1 MAEVAAEFHLKREA
15 LRRRNENQIEVQQ
28 TGITMR
34 LDRRS
39 FLAGASATLA
49 SASGLASAKE
59 LPESSEK
66 FTVAAI
72 GHTGRGDFGH
82 GLDTVWLNV
91 PDARM
96 VAAADPDERGL
107 AAELKKLNI
116 ERGFSD
122 YRKMLAKVRPDIVAV
137 CPRHID
143 QHRDMVVAAAEAGV
157 KGIYIEKP
165 FCRTPAEADEIKAAC
180 GKHNVKLAIAHRN
193 RYHPTLQAID
203 RLIADGEIGRLLE
216 IRGRGKGDRRGGGED
231 LWVLGTHVLNLMNYF
246 GGEPLSCSSVMLQN
260 GRRINRYDVKE
271 GAEGLG
277 LLGGNEVHARYEL
290 SRGVIGYFDSIAND
304 GTRNSGFGLQ
314 LIGSEGIVNI
324 QCDTHPLAFLSP
336 GNPFQ
341 PSSQPRS
348 WVAISSA
355 GSGKPEPRDDIS
367 EMITHH
373 GALARDLIASIRE
386 DRQPLCNVAEGT
398 TTIEMICAVF
408 ESHRL
413 GSQAVFFPLKERENS
428 LKNL

>member
-1 MAEVAAEFHLKREA
+1 ME
-15 LRRRNENQIEVQQ
+15 
-28 TGITMR
+28 
-34 LDRRS
+34 LDRRR

-49 SASGLASAKE
+49 SAGLPVSANE
-59 LPESSEK
+59 LAISIKPL
-66 FTVAAI
+66 TVAAI
-72 GHTGRGDFGH
+72 GHTGRGNFGH
-82 GLDTVWLNV
+82 GLDTVWLHV
-91 PDARM
+91 PEARM

-116 ERGFSD
+116 KRGFSD
-122 YRKMLAKVRPDIVAV
+122 YRKMLAEVRPDIVAV
-137 CPRHID
+137 CPRHTD

-165 FCRTPAEADEIKAAC
+165 FCRTPAEADEMKAAC
-180 GKHNVKLAIAHRN
+180 GKHNVKLAVAHRN

-203 RLIADGEIGRLLE
+203 RLIAYGDIGRLLE

-231 LWVLGTHVLNLMNYF
+231 LWVLGAHVLNLMHYF
-246 GGEPLSCSSVMLQN
+246 GGEPTSCSAAMLQD
-260 GRRINRYDVKE
+260 GRRINRHDVKD

-277 LLGGNEVHARYEL
+277 PLGGNEVHARYEL
-290 SRGVIGYFDSIAND
+290 SRGVMGYFDSIAND
-304 GTRNSGFGLQ
+304 GTKNAGFGLQ

-324 QCDTHPLAFLSP
+324 QCDRHPLAYLCP

-341 PSSQPRS
+341 PTSKPRP

-355 GSGKPEPRDDIS
+355 GAGMAEPREDLS

-373 GALARDLIASIRE
+373 GKPARDLIASIQE
-386 DRQPLCNVAEGT
+386 DRQPICNLAEGAMT
-398 TTIEMICAVF
+398 VEMICAVF

-413 GSQAVFFPLKERENS
+413 GSQAVAFPLKERENS
-428 LKNL
+428 LTNL

>member
-1 MAEVAAEFHLKREA
+1 ME
-15 LRRRNENQIEVQQ
+15 
-28 TGITMR
+28 
-34 LDRRS
+34 LDRRR

-49 SASGLASAKE
+49 SAGLPVSANE
-59 LPESSEK
+59 LAISIKPL
-66 FTVAAI
+66 TVAAI
-72 GHTGRGDFGH
+72 GHTGRGNFGH
-82 GLDTVWLNV
+82 GLDTVWLHV
-91 PDARM
+91 PEARM

-116 ERGFSD
+116 KHGFSD
-122 YRKMLAKVRPDIVAV
+122 YRKMLAEVRPDIVAV
-137 CPRHID
+137 CPRHTD

-165 FCRTPAEADEIKAAC
+165 FCRTPAEADEMKAAC
-180 GKHNVKLAIAHRN
+180 GKHNVKLAVAHRN

-203 RLIADGEIGRLLE
+203 RLIAYGDIGRLLE

-231 LWVLGTHVLNLMNYF
+231 LWVLGAHVLNLMHYF
-246 GGEPLSCSSVMLQN
+246 GGEPTSCSAAMLQD
-260 GRRINRYDVKE
+260 GRRINRHDVKD

-277 LLGGNEVHARYEL
+277 PLGGNEVHARYEL
-290 SRGVIGYFDSIAND
+290 SRGVMGYFDSIAND
-304 GTRNSGFGLQ
+304 GTKNAGFGLQ

-324 QCDTHPLAFLSP
+324 QCDRHPLAYLCP

-341 PSSQPRS
+341 PTSKPRP

-355 GSGKPEPRDDIS
+355 GAGMAEPREDLS

-373 GALARDLIASIRE
+373 GKPARDLIASIQE
-386 DRQPLCNVAEGT
+386 DRQPICNLAEGAMT
-398 TTIEMICAVF
+398 VEMICAVF

-413 GSQAVFFPLKERENS
+413 GSQAVAFPLKERENS
-428 LKNL
+428 LTNL